1 MTFGTG
7 ERAWRYH
14 DSRMDR
20 PPPTRMLLFV
30 AGSLAWAAIAQPFL
44 LPLVRDPARLQDGAA
59 VLSFAAHAAYLGAF
73 LTSASRLDKLGPKSR
88 IVLLAVQSIAALVL
102 VHLRNLWLEA
112 GLLAIVAAQASLLL
126 SRGAALGWVA
136 AQTVAIFPF
145 YVGRA
150 DVAQAAFWTAGVLG
164 FQLFATTIGTV
175 ARHEAAARGELS
187 RVNAELRAAQ
197 VMLAESART
206 AERLDIARELH
217 DAVGHHLTA
226 MSIHLEVAR
235 RTSPGE
241 ESLARAHELAKST
254 LSEVRGVV
262 RAMREERTL
271 DLPRAIDALARGL
284 PRPEVHVDLEEG
296 LVIEDDALAHAL
308 FRCVQESITNAARHG
323 GATHLWIRLAAG
335 PEGLVLEARDD
346 GEGAES
352 VEEGSGLSGLR
363 ERIEAL
369 GGALTVKPGA
379 GKGFEIRVVVPPRR
393 KTLGSP

>member
-7 ERAWRYH
+7 ARERRY
-14 DSRMDR
+14 DAPRMDR

-30 AGSLAWAAIAQPFL
+30 AGTLAWAAIAQPFL
-44 LPLVRDPARLQDGAA
+44 LPLVRDPARLLDSTAA
-59 VLSFAAHAAYLGAF
+59 VSFAAHAAYLGAF
-73 LTSASRLDKLGPKSR
+73 LASASRLDRLGPRSR
-88 IVLLAVQSIAALVL
+88 IVLLVVQSISALVL

-175 ARHEAAARGELS
+175 ARHEAVARAELS

-206 AERLDIARELH
+206 AERLHIARELH

-226 MSIHLEVAR
+226 MSIHLELAR

-241 ESLARAHELAKST
+241 ETLARAHELAKST

-271 DLPRAIDALARGL
+271 DLPRAIEALAAGL
-284 PRPEVHVDLEEG
+284 PRPRVHVDLAEG
-296 LVIEDDALAHAL
+296 LVVEDDALAHAL
-308 FRCVQESITNAARHG
+308 FRGVQEAITNAARHG
-323 GATHLWIRLAAG
+323 GAENLWIRLAEE
-335 PEGLVLEARDD
+335 PEGVVLEARDD
-346 GEGAES
+346 GRGATS
-352 VEEGSGLSGLR
+352 ATEGSGLLGLR

-369 GGALTVKPGA
+369 GGVLTVTPGP
-379 GKGFEIRVVVPPRR
+379 GKGFEWRAVVPPRQR
-393 KTLGSP
+393 TMTAP

>member
-7 ERAWRYH
+7 ARERRY
-14 DSRMDR
+14 DAARMDR

-30 AGSLAWAAIAQPFL
+30 AGTLAWAAIAQPFL
-44 LPLVRDPARLQDGAA
+44 LPLVRDPARLFDSTAA
-59 VLSFAAHAAYLGAF
+59 ASFAAHAAYLGAF
-73 LTSASRLDKLGPKSR
+73 VASASRLDRLGPRSR
-88 IVLLAVQSIAALVL
+88 IVLLAAQSISALVL

-175 ARHEAAARGELS
+175 ARHEAAARAELW

-206 AERLDIARELH
+206 AERLHIARELH

-226 MSIHLEVAR
+226 MSIHLDLAR
-235 RTSPGE
+235 RTAPGE
-241 ESLARAHELAKST
+241 EALARAHELAKST

-271 DLPRAIDALARGL
+271 DLPRAIEALSAGL
-284 PRPEVHVDLEEG
+284 PRPRVHVDLAEG

-308 FRCVQESITNAARHG
+308 FRGVQEAITNAARHG
-323 GATHLWIRLAAG
+323 GAENLWIRLAEEPG
-335 PEGLVLEARDD
+335 GVVLEARDD
-346 GEGAES
+346 GRGASS
-352 VEEGSGLSGLR
+352 VTEGSGLSGLR

-369 GGALTVKPGA
+369 GGALTVTPGP
-379 GKGFEIRVVVPPRR
+379 GKGFEWRAVVPPRQR
-393 KTLGSP
+393 TMAAP

>member
-7 ERAWRYH
+7 ARERRY
-14 DSRMDR
+14 DAPRMDR
-20 PPPTRMLLFV
+20 PPPTRSLLFV
-30 AGSLAWAAIAQPFL
+30 AGTLAWAAIAQPFL
-44 LPLVRDPARLQDGAA
+44 LPLARDPASLRDSTVAA
-59 VLSFAAHAAYLGAF
+59 SFAAHAAYLGAF
-73 LTSASRLDKLGPKSR
+73 LTSASRLDRLGPTSR
-88 IVLLAVQSIAALVL
+88 IVLLVVQSISALVL

-175 ARHEAAARGELS
+175 ARHEAAARVELS

-206 AERLDIARELH
+206 AERLHIARELH

-226 MSIHLEVAR
+226 MSIHLDLAR

-241 ESLARAHELAKST
+241 EALARAHELAKST

-271 DLPRAIDALARGL
+271 DLPRAIEALAAGL
-284 PRPEVHVDLEEG
+284 PRPRVHVDLAEG

-308 FRCVQESITNAARHG
+308 FRGVQEAITNAARHG
-323 GATHLWIRLAAG
+323 HAENLWIRLAEG
-335 PEGLVLEARDD
+335 PEGVVLEARDD
-346 GEGAES
+346 GRGAEGAA
-352 VEEGSGLSGLR
+352 EGSGLSGLR

-369 GGALTVKPGA
+369 GGALTVTPGL
-379 GKGFEIRVVVPPRR
+379 GKGFEWRAVVPPRQR
-393 KTLGSP
+393 TMAAP